1 MTAKSS
7 AEMAPV
13 KAVGILAYPL
23 GRPCVCVC
31 TRTQGL
37 RVLIEYFKACV
48 KNKIHG
54 SLLVFVESPYL
65 LYNIIFR
72 LSMSMTAQFITILCC
87 AFCAIYI

>member
-13 KAVGILAYPL
+13 KAVWIRQYPL
-23 GRPCVCVC
+23 GRPCVC

-48 KNKIHG
+48 KNEIHG

-87 AFCAIYI
+87 AFCAIYTS